1 MQQAAKEAVPDAAY
15 PIVLSAGTNG
25 DRPSWT
31 ATVEELPGCEA
42 HGATP
47 ARAAAAAQE
56 AIERWI
62 VQARAEGREVPPPG
76 AAASHSGRLLVRM
89 PRSLHAELTRASE
102 REGTSLNAYI
112 VAVLSASV
120 AWRRPGDARRRARRP
135 TPGARALAG
144 AEGQPRR
151 AGARRRG
158 RDRAADHGLA
168 GLSRYHRHDDAT
180 RTPRPAPA
188 RLPARERARR
198 SRTRRRRAR
207 SGTASP
213 PAPTSRT
220 SRRAPA
226 STRRSGSTSSP
237 GAEACSTRSTTR
249 ARRGR
254 GSCTTSA
261 RRRARTCPSGSAPAT
276 SRAAR
281 ATAG

>member
-31 ATVEELPGCEA
+31 ATIEELPGCEA

-120 AWRRPGDARRRARRP
+120 AWRRPGDAAAERAGQP
-135 TPGARALAG
+135 PARGLSLALKANLVVLALA
-144 AEGQPRR
+144 
-151 AGARRRG
+151 
-158 RDRAADHGLA
+158 AAVAIAL
-168 GLSRYHRHDDAT
+168 LI
-180 RTPRPAPA
+180 
-188 RLPARERARR
+188 
-198 SRTRRRRAR
+198 
-207 SGTASP
+207 TAWL
-213 PAPTSRT
+213 
-220 SRRAPA
+220 
-226 STRRSGSTSSP
+226 G
-237 GAEACSTRSTTR
+237 
-249 ARRGR
+249 
-254 GSCTTSA
+254 
-261 RRRARTCPSGSAPAT
+261 
-276 SRAAR
+276 
-281 ATAG
+281 

>member
-120 AWRRPGDARRRARRP
+120 AWRRPGDAARRARRP

-158 RDRAADHGLA
+158 RDRVADHGLA

-188 RLPARERARR
+188 RLPARGRARVPVR
-198 SRTRRRRAR
+198 AAEGQGLERRDRRLR
-207 SGTASP
+207 HH
-213 PAPTSRT
+213 RT

-237 GAEACSTRSTTR
+237 GAAACSTRSTTR

-254 GSCTTSA
+254 G
-261 RRRARTCPSGSAPAT
+261 
-276 SRAAR
+276 
-281 ATAG
+281 